1 MPPSRFL
8 RRPLTALLAAVA
20 ALTCAI
26 APAAAADPGPTS
38 AAAAE
43 LPRLRSLY
51 VTMPDGVRIAVD
63 VWLPAGT
70 TPAGGCRP
78 SWRPNGTGA
87 PGSTPAGPR
96 TTPGPGRR
104 AAGTTAATPTS

>member
-1 MPPSRFL
+1 MPPPRFV

-26 APAAAADPGPTS
+26 APAAAAAPGP
-38 AAAAE
+38 AAAE

-51 VTMPDGVRIAVD
+51 VAMPDGVRIAVD
-63 VWLPAGT
+63 VWLP
-70 TPAGGCRP
+70 
-78 SWRPNGTGA
+78 TGA
-87 PGSTPAGPR
+87 TAGRRLPTVLETERYWRSREHPGGPR
-96 TTPGPGRR
+96 TTRGPGRR